1 MKRFLNPLAGGLVVA
16 IGLMVLL
23 NSAPV
28 SAQSTDAVVQQT
40 APAKVKPVAQPGP
53 FAKGKVRV
61 GFYAGAGSTYN
72 QSYMILGAGMGYY
85 VLNGLEFG
93 VDVEGWLFKDPTIWK
108 VTPQVRYVFWQMN
121 PIRP

>member
-108 VTPQVRYVFWQMN
+108 VTPQVRYVF
-121 PIRP
+121 